1 MRFRGYVKLSLAFGL
16 SGCLLAVGGRTLGVG
31 ILDVNGLIRT
41 NSY

>member
-16 SGCLLAVGGRTLGVG
+16 SGCLLVVGGTSGVG